1 MDEKAAELTR
11 KGLDETVYFLIVQ
24 IVIIILFSAVSAAAV
39 YFYFRYRRLKRIY
52 RADYARKSCMD
63 SIGRLLPLM
72 PRCNSRSYRR
82 MEALIMDS
90 GLRISVE
97 GFQLLKTIL
106 FILGLVFF
114 VSITT
119 TNIFLRY
126 DSIVSDMSIGVPLL
140 ENSQKTAAVPVYLEK
155 EVFRYFDSRM
165 TGDKYSL
172 EKLEDQKDSLI
183 NLRRIQDGISTKWGG
198 LQEDSAITAGRIY
211 KKLLKTRALEKEYGA
226 YLSAVLAAVFLYFL
240 PDAIAALKLK
250 LIEDKR
256 DWEILN
262 CIYVFSIFGRLPPFN
277 IRNVL
282 SNILIAAD
290 IYKPVI
296 TEALNSVKSGKGE
309 SAFDSLLKKVDREE
323 LYELLEAMR
332 LSMSTGLLG
341 LMDNIDEMAAN
352 QLKWLDIKS
361 IKRRKAKQVMAM
373 LPVVLAMLLA
383 MIYFSYSLSAL
394 SNPMNFIK

>member
-1 MDEKAAELTR
+1 MM
-11 KGLDETVYFLIVQ
+11 YFVVVQ
-24 IVIIILFSAVSAAAV
+24 IVIIILLTAVISAAV
-39 YFYFRYRRLKRIY
+39 YFFFRYRRLKRIY
-52 RADYARKSCMD
+52 KADYARKSCIG

-72 PRCNSRSYRR
+72 PRRNSRSYRH

-97 GFQLLKTIL
+97 GFQLLKTML

-114 VSITT
+114 ASITT
-119 TNIFLRY
+119 TNIFLHY

-140 ENSQKTAAVPVYLEK
+140 EQSKKPVVTLVSVEK
-155 EVFRYFDSRM
+155 EVFVYFDKRM

-172 EKLEDQKDSLI
+172 DKLEDQKASLI
-183 NLRRIQDGISTKWGG
+183 NIRRIKDEIRSRWGD
-198 LQEDSAITAGRIY
+198 LQEDPATTAGRIY
-211 KKLLKTRALEKEYGA
+211 KKLIKTRALEKDYAA
-226 YLSAVLAAVFLYFL
+226 YLSAIYAAVFLYFL
-240 PDAIAALKLK
+240 PDAIAALKMK

-262 CIYVFSIFGRLPPFN
+262 CIYVFSIFGRMPPFN

-282 SNILIAAD
+282 SNILIASD
-290 IYKPVI
+290 IYKPMM

-309 SAFDSLLKKVDREE
+309 VAFDNLLQKVDREE

-361 IKRRKAKQVMAM
+361 IKRRKTKQVIAM
-373 LPVVLAMLLA
+373 LPVVLVMLLA
-383 MIYFSYSLSAL
+383 MVYFSYSLSTL
-394 SNPMNFIK
+394 SNPMNFVK

>member
-1 MDEKAAELTR
+1 MLLAAVL
-11 KGLDETVYFLIVQ
+11 
-24 IVIIILFSAVSAAAV
+24 SAAV

-63 SIGRLLPLM
+63 SISRLLPLM
-72 PRCNSRSYRR
+72 PHRNSRSFRYT
-82 MEALIMDS
+82 EALIMDS

-97 GFQLLKTIL
+97 GFHLLKAML
-106 FILGLVFF
+106 FILGLAFF
-114 VSITT
+114 VSINT
-119 TNIFLRY
+119 TNMFLRY
-126 DSIVSDMSIGVPLL
+126 DSIVYDMSIGVALL
-140 ENSQKTAAVPVYLEK
+140 EQSEKSTAISVSVEK
-155 EVFRYFDSRM
+155 EVFEYFDNRM
-165 TGDKYSL
+165 TGDRYTL

-183 NLRRIQDGISTKWGG
+183 NIRRIEDEIRSKWGD

-226 YLSAVLAAVFLYFL
+226 YLSAILASVFLYFL

-262 CIYVFSIFGRLPPFN
+262 CIYVFSIFGRMPPFN

-282 SNILIAAD
+282 SNILIASD
-290 IYKPVI
+290 IYKPVM
-296 TEALNSVKSGKGE
+296 TEALNNVKSGKGE
-309 SAFDSLLKKVDREE
+309 GAFDSLLQKVDREE
-323 LYELLEAMR
+323 LYELLETMR

-361 IKRRKAKQVMAM
+361 IKRRKAKQVIAM
-373 LPVVLAMLLA
+373 LPVVLIMLLA
-383 MIYFSYSLSAL
+383 MIYFSYSLSTL